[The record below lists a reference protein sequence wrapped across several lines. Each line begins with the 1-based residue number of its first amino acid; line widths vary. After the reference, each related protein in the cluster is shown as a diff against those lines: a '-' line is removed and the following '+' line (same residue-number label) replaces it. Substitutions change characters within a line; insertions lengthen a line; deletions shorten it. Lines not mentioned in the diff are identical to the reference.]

1 VSILLLIFDLIKHKE
16 IMTQSEIKT
25 KIIEH
30 DGKVDEILRFIKSR
44 PNLEISVVN
53 KLNKKVDELKF
64 FSSEFKKF
72 VE

>member
-1 VSILLLIFDLIKHKE
+1 
-16 IMTQSEIKT
+16 MTQSEIKT